1 MVRHLIGCSGA
12 AAMILGGMAL
22 PFIPPISPHAWVWWR
37 LAGGVIL
44 VGFLLYAWGVL
55 SEPREKE

>member
-1 MVRHLIGCSGA
+1 
-12 AAMILGGMAL
+12 MILGGMAL

-55 SEPREKE
+55 SEPKDKE